1 MAAATFIIT
10 IATTT
15 KITVYLVNS
24 MYQHH
29 GSILCTL
36 SHLIATLSSRYHHH
50 LLSQMRKLRHK
61 MIS

>member
-15 KITVYLVNS
+15 NITVYLVNS

-50 LLSQMRKLRHK
+50 LLL
-61 MIS
+61 